1 MLVNVFSLNYT
12 YGALNFFFSG
22 LHIYSSYRKWNL
34 RAFSPAGMSQHHIS
48 EKQKNIEFPSNI
60 ALVRKKRC
68 YFLQKHLLFMCFM
81 INWKN
86 FPFFYFQLIT
96 CLRPEISEQ
105 MIPTM
110 LQCPV
115 QVIGLELLH
124 SLILAFLNKEVK
136 DDEDISTTS

>member
-60 ALVRKKRC
+60 ALVRKK
-68 YFLQKHLLFMCFM
+68 KMLFS
-81 INWKN
+81 
-86 FPFFYFQLIT
+86 T
-96 CLRPEISEQ
+96 A
-105 MIPTM
+105 T
-110 LQCPV
+110 
-115 QVIGLELLH
+115 
-124 SLILAFLNKEVK
+124 SLIYVFHDQLEEFSFFLLSAYNLSQTRNQWADDSNHAAVPSSGNRTGTAAFAY
-136 DDEDISTTS
+136 IGFSQ